1 MALTPPSQVRDV
13 HGLTPDEITRIRDFL
28 QGAVYCWCKNRPSEW
43 FSLRDLMG
51 GENYHWQ
58 GTPLFALFQKHHPDP
73 AAVKLAGQDG
83 GWILKR
89 VITDDTRSFET
100 REAEQIRQYRWVQP
114 PTGAAQDAETGAAPD
129 PAHM

>member
-1 MALTPPSQVRDV
+1 MTLTPSSQVRDV
-13 HGLTPDEITRIRDFL
+13 HGLNPDDIARIRDFL

-58 GTPLFALFQKHHPDP
+58 GTPLFALYLKHHADP
-73 AAVKLAGQDG
+73 MAVKLAGKDG

-89 VITDDTRSFET
+89 VITDDNRSFET
-100 REAEQIRQYRWVQP
+100 RKAEHIRQYRWVQ
-114 PTGAAQDAETGAAPD
+114 TRGGAT
-129 PAHM
+129 